1 MSTFNE
7 EYYDE
12 PNTPFLDIV
21 NQDRFLLGL
30 ELFPT
35 FDDMLLWFAKD
46 ITITYEDPITHEE
59 PVIIRPINV
68 VSPDEEEEETDNE
81 ETDNEETD
89 EEETDEE
96 EEEDLAQEHTPNLYY
111 SG

>member
-1 MSTFNE
+1 MLSTFNE

-12 PNTPFLDIV
+12 ENTPFLDIV

-35 FDDMLLWFAKD
+35 FDDMLLWFAGD

-59 PVIIRPINV
+59 PVINV
-68 VSPDEEEEETDNE
+68 ISHAEEE
-81 ETDNEETD
+81 EETD

-96 EEEDLAQEHTPNLYY
+96 ETDEEHTPNLYY

>member
-21 NQDRFLLGL
+21 NRDSALLNL
-30 ELFPT
+30 DLFPT
-35 FDDMLLWFAKD
+35 FDDMLLWFAGD
-46 ITITYEDPITHEE
+46 ITITYEDPITHEN
-59 PVIIRPINV
+59 PVINV
-68 VSPDEEEEETDNE
+68 VSPNEEEETDG
-81 ETDNEETD
+81 
-89 EEETDEE
+89 EEETDED
-96 EEEDLAQEHTPNLYY
+96 EEDLNQEQAPNVY

>member
-12 PNTPFLDIV
+12 ENTPFLDIV
-21 NQDRFLLGL
+21 NQDRALLDL
-30 ELFPT
+30 DLFPT
-35 FDDMLLWFAKD
+35 FDDMLLWFARD
-46 ITITYEDPITHEE
+46 ITIVYEDPVTIRTYED

-68 VSPDEEEEETDNE
+68 VSPDEEEE
-81 ETDNEETD
+81 TDNEETD
-89 EEETDEE
+89 EEE
-96 EEEDLAQEHTPNLYY
+96 EDLTQEHTPNLYY

>member
-59 PVIIRPINV
+59 SVIITPINV
-68 VSPDEEEEETDNE
+68 VSPDEE

-89 EEETDEE
+89 EEEEE
-96 EEEDLAQEHTPNLYY
+96 ALAQEHTPNLYY